1 MFKTTLF
8 VTALVAMQVNALEA
22 AGQPDGVAQYV
33 AALTNTTLVDHE
45 ITLEGA
51 APSWL
56 VGDYINACP
65 SLFNVGKYELENFID
80 GFMRFNRYRIEG
92 NKMKFS
98 SKIVDDSAAYTAS
111 MKAGEP

>member
-1 MFKTTLF
+1 MFKSLI
-8 VTALVAMQVNALEA
+8 VTALVAMKVNALESA
-22 AGQPDGVAQYV
+22 DQPDGMTQYV
-33 AALTNTTLVDHE
+33 APLTNTTLVDHE

-51 APSWL
+51 VPSWM

-65 SLFNVGKYELENFID
+65 SLFNVGKYEMENYID

-98 SKIVDDSAAYTAS
+98 SKIVDDSKAYVSS